1 MGRHLQAKKPVI
13 RDEPTEEEI
22 EAAIAQLQRDES
34 YEESEPDM
42 LLESDDISRAY
53 THPAQVTQ
61 LDDQDDMR
69 APTKPAGLFRFSEL
83 LATGWRPRWS
93 QIFVGRT
100 MDGDDIFVP
109 AEDLCHVAIA
119 GKTGGGKGS
128 LMRLIMVQLC
138 FIGANVL
145 LLNPHY
151 MKWVVAKEGK
161 TFDEDWTP
169 FEEKHPRTGR
179 PYLQVPPAE
188 CAEMVS
194 IEEDL
199 GWAVEKLLEERK
211 REGRA
216 GGVRY
221 RPYFIVLDEWPSI
234 AKKIKGSPEYLA
246 TLLREGR
253 KYGVFVF
260 VASQDFQVKTIGMEG
275 GSVRK
280 CLLTTFYTG
289 GDITTAKELL
299 DKPIRDIPETRLGKG
314 VVMLKCVGTDNEPVL
329 VRVPFVDNES
339 VYLLLGPSTHKK
351 GQGRAAVLEDRD
363 PLAAGNPQERTL
375 TFERVQH
382 WHETGRIGDKQFF
395 ALISQLPLEGE
406 ETEELEDE
414 NPYPDEQE
422 IENPKQEMAQPEN
435 VTAMPIPL
443 VQDKGPRA
451 EDIDLVAAITLW
463 NSGYNSE
470 RKLMKAFPGL
480 TLHQAGKL
488 SEMIKEQAKK
498 QVND

>member
-1 MGRHLQAKKPVI
+1 MGQ
-13 RDEPTEEEI
+13 
-22 EAAIAQLQRDES
+22 
-34 YEESEPDM
+34 
-42 LLESDDISRAY
+42 
-53 THPAQVTQ
+53 
-61 LDDQDDMR
+61 
-69 APTKPAGLFRFSEL
+69 
-83 LATGWRPRWS
+83 
-93 QIFVGRT
+93 T
-100 MDGDDIFVP
+100 MDGDDIFVT

-169 FEEKHPRTGR
+169 FEGKHPRTGR

-339 VYLLLGPSTHKK
+339 VYTLLGPSTFHKATEPQAQASK
-351 GQGRAAVLEDRD
+351 D
-363 PLAAGNPQERTL
+363 PTRIEVTHLAPSTL
-375 TFERVQH
+375 TFETIKE
-382 WHETGRIGDKQFF
+382 WFDAGRINDKQFF
-395 ALISQLPLEGE
+395 ALVSQLVAEENEPETDDLEDPFDNDLE
-406 ETEELEDE
+406 ETKPETVPYVPPPKLLRPTWKYEEY
-414 NPYPDEQE
+414 YPVTQE
-422 IENPKQEMAQPEN
+422 AYR
-435 VTAMPIPL
+435 L
-443 VQDKGPRA
+443 
-451 EDIDLVAAITLW
+451 
-463 NSGYNSE
+463 GYTGK
-470 RKLMKAFPGL
+470 RKLADFIRDHGKSFKVEPVGYDKAL
-480 TLHQAGKL
+480 LIVK
-488 SEMIKEQAKK
+488 EMQKRRMLKEDDEGMEDAE
-498 QVND
+498 